1 MSDPVFADRGP
12 AFLRRI
18 HARAFL
24 VMHGGIFC
32 KKSAHFKFLIQKGL
46 PIYCASCARVYININ
61 SHRAPVFFGRRHLV
75 TAPPELRHRFTA
87 IDRLAVTERGKVQ
100 SPCDLMPRA
109 ERRVRPNIQQMR
121 PKTRGD
127 VGLRGSCTQADKTLP
142 RVSCRAKAN
151 AALACRPKSF
161 CGGLRAR

>member
-1 MSDPVFADRGP
+1 M
-12 AFLRRI
+12 L
-18 HARAFL
+18 
-24 VMHGGIFC
+24 
-32 KKSAHFKFLIQKGL
+32 LIQKGL
-46 PIYCASCARVYININ
+46 PIYCASRARVYININ

-127 VGLRGSCTQADKTLP
+127 VGLRVAARRLTRRFLGSHTERKQMQLSRADQ
-142 RVSCRAKAN
+142 RVS
-151 AALACRPKSF
+151 AAGYELDN
-161 CGGLRAR
+161 GH